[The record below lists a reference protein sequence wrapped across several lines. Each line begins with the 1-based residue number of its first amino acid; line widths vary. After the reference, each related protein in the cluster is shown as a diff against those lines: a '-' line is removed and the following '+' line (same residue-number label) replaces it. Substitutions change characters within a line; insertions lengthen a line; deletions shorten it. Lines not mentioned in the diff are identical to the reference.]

1 MMTRG
6 CLLGC
11 YCTGRKISRIT
22 LKHTREAC
30 DASMENDT
38 KESHSGKCST
48 KVIVLVARSS
58 CLLAI
63 FQGQEEVGSIHHQS
77 VTQTRLDLLL
87 QTNLIDHSLLSS
99 HSPARVPLSLVA
111 KAPATCLP
119 NVLHQLMYHCNY
131 VFSIHSC
138 SVDPKPGLIFSILP
152 YMENGPN
159 GLVLLKA
166 HDSLLVGFVPVED
179 TLQHLV
185 CLCVY
190 SGC

>member
-1 MMTRG
+1 M
-6 CLLGC
+6 LH
-11 YCTGRKISRIT
+11 K
-22 LKHTREAC
+22 
-30 DASMENDT
+30 
-38 KESHSGKCST
+38 SHSASSQKQLFACHFPR
-48 KVIVLVARSS
+48 ARRSWLHPPPIS
-58 CLLAI
+58 H
-63 FQGQEEVGSIHHQS
+63 SNK
-77 VTQTRLDLLL
+77 TRPAPSDK
-87 QTNLIDHSLLSS
+87 S
-99 HSPARVPLSLVA
+99 HRSFPFVFSPARVPLSLVA

-166 HDSLLVGFVPVED
+166 HGSLLVGFVPVED

-190 SGC
+190 SGCQRYGFCSNLFVQMASMY